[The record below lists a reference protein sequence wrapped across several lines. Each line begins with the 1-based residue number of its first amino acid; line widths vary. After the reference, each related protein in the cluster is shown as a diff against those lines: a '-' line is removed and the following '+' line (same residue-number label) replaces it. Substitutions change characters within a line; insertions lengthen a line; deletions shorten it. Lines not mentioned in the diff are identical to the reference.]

1 MAMKLYYSPGAC
13 SLAAHIVAI
22 EGGLDLQLE
31 KVDLKTHRTET
42 GADFMA
48 INPKGYVPAVELD
61 DGSLLTENTAI
72 LPFLGDK
79 TGLVP
84 ADGLARY
91 RALEWI
97 GYIATELHK
106 SFAPLFHDSSDK
118 EKTEAKAQIFKRLLF
133 IEEGLPGDWL
143 MGENFSAPDA
153 YLFVILRWARTMHLD
168 MKIMPRLLAFKA
180 RMEAR
185 PGVQKALAEEGLH
198 RQ

>member
-1 MAMKLYYSPGAC
+1 MKLYYSSGAC
-13 SLAAHIVAI
+13 SLASHIVAV
-22 EGGLDLQLE
+22 EGGLDIKLE
-31 KVDLKTHRTET
+31 KVDLKIHRTET

-48 INPKGYVPAVELD
+48 INPKGYVPALELD
-61 DGSLLTENTAI
+61 DGALLTENTAL

-79 TGLVP
+79 VGLMP

-97 GYIATELHK
+97 GYIASELHR
-106 SFAPLFHDSSDK
+106 SFAPLFHGGSDK
-118 EKTEAKAQIFKRLLF
+118 EKTEAKEDITKRLKF
-133 IEEGLPGDWL
+133 IEDNLSGNWL
-143 MGENFSAPDA
+143 MGEHFTAADA

-168 MKIMPRLLAFKA
+168 LSAMPRLVAFKA

-198 RQ
+198 QR